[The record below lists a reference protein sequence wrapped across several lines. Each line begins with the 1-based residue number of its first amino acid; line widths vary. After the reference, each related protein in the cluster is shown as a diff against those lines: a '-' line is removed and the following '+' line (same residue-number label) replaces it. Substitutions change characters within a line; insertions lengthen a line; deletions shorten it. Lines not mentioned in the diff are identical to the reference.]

1 MECYNHNEYRKEEDY
16 YMAKI
21 VAGFVVLSIY
31 SALTFYLGWGIKQW
45 LVAMN
50 WFHYP
55 IFYWLIL
62 YIVSFG
68 IIIGRLHESL
78 RVFSVIGNYWM
89 FIFEYGLLLCLTV
102 QLVMWLTPFHNIRII
117 GSLAVAIFFILW
129 IFGSYF
135 AYSPVVRHL
144 NIVMDQKDSELSSMR
159 VVVASDFHL
168 GVLSNKK
175 HLQRFVKLSNEAEPD
190 VVFLA
195 GDIVDDDPKWFV
207 QEGMAEVMK
216 QLTATYGV
224 YGVLGNHEYYGKK
237 IAEFVEEMKK
247 AGVKILRDETIRVN
261 NAFIITGQED
271 KTNKERKHLEALKLS
286 DQLPWFVMNHTPD
299 DLTTPA
305 RTGVDLHMSGHTHK
319 GQLWPNHYITARV
332 FELDY
337 GYKLKGQMHT
347 LVSSGFGFWGPPMRI
362 GSRSELWVVDITFQ

>member
-1 MECYNHNEYRKEEDY
+1 
-16 YMAKI
+16 MAKMTIGVLI
-21 VAGFVVLSIY
+21 VGIY
-31 SALTFYLGWGIKQW
+31 SALTFYLGWGLKQW
-45 LVAMN
+45 LEAMK
-50 WFHYP
+50 WFHFP
-55 IFYWLIL
+55 VLYWLVL
-62 YIVSFG
+62 YIISFSV
-68 IIIGRLHESL
+68 IIGRVHESL
-78 RVFSVIGNYWM
+78 RLFSVIGNYWM
-89 FIFEYGLLLCLTV
+89 FIFEYGLLLCVTAQIVL
-102 QLVMWLTPFHNIRII
+102 WLTPLNNIRLV
-117 GSLAVAIFFILW
+117 GSVAVMVFLILW
-129 IFGSYF
+129 IVGSYL
-135 AYSPVVRHL
+135 AYSPVVRQL
-144 NIVMDQKDSELSSMR
+144 NITMDKMDSELSSMR

-175 HLQRFVKLSNEAEPD
+175 HLQRFVNLSNEAKPD

-207 QEGMAEVMK
+207 QEGMADVMK

-237 IAEFVEEMKK
+237 IPAFVEEMKK
-247 AGVKILRDETIRVN
+247 AGVEILRDETILID

-271 KTNKERKHLEALKLS
+271 ITNKERQQLEALKLNEH
-286 DQLPWFVMNHTPD
+286 LPWLVMNHTPD

-305 RTGVDLHMSGHTHK
+305 QAGVNLHMSGHTHR
-319 GQLWPNHYITARV
+319 GQLWPNQYITARV

-337 GYKLKGQMHT
+337 GYKKKGQMHT

>member
-1 MECYNHNEYRKEEDY
+1 MKEEDQ
-16 YMAKI
+16 YMAKMTIGVLI
-21 VAGFVVLSIY
+21 VGIY
-31 SALTFYLGWGIKQW
+31 SALTFYLGWGLKQW
-45 LVAMN
+45 LEAMR
-50 WFHYP
+50 WFHFP
-55 IFYWLIL
+55 VLYWLVLFI
-62 YIVSFG
+62 ISFSV
-68 IIIGRLHESL
+68 IIGRVHESL
-78 RVFSVIGNYWM
+78 RLFSVIGNYWM
-89 FIFEYGLLLCLTV
+89 FIFEYGLLLCVTAQIVL
-102 QLVMWLTPFHNIRII
+102 WLTPLNNIRLV
-117 GSLAVAIFFILW
+117 GSVAVMVFLILW
-129 IFGSYF
+129 IVGSYL
-135 AYSPVVRHL
+135 AYSPVVRQL
-144 NIVMDQKDSELSSMR
+144 NITMDKKDSELSSMR

-175 HLQRFVKLSNEAEPD
+175 HLQRFVNLSNEAKPD

-207 QEGMAEVMK
+207 QEGMADVMK

-237 IAEFVEEMKK
+237 IPAFVEEMKK
-247 AGVKILRDETIRVN
+247 AGVEILRDETILID

-271 KTNKERKHLEALKLS
+271 ITNKERQQLEALKLNEH
-286 DQLPWFVMNHTPD
+286 LPWMVMNHTPD

-305 RTGVDLHMSGHTHK
+305 QVGVDLHMSGHTHR
-319 GQLWPNHYITARV
+319 GQLWPNQYITARV

-337 GYKLKGQMHT
+337 GYKKKGQMHT